1 MQRSLVD
8 KLFAGLETIM
18 AALLACMVVLVFGN
32 VVLRYGFDTGIL
44 MSEELSRF
52 AMVWMV
58 FVGAIVA
65 ARDGAHLGTDALVA
79 RLRRPGRRI
88 CAAFSQL
95 LTLAC
100 CATLVYGLW
109 QQHSLYAETRAPVTQ
124 VPMIWVY
131 GIGYVTA
138 IGIGASS
145 LYRLLRVATNR
156 ATERELG
163 IVEQAAP

>member
-8 KLFAGLETIM
+8 NLFVGLETIM

-79 RLRRPGRRI
+79 RLQRPGRRI
-88 CAAFSQL
+88 CAALSQL

-100 CATLVYGLW
+100 CAALGYGLW
-109 QQHSLYAETRAPVTQ
+109 QQHSLYAETRAPVTH

-145 LYRLLRVATNR
+145 LYRLLRVATDR